1 MTNVYGMFETN
12 PDKEKGGVWVYPLGE
27 DEGAPAFKVA
37 RAGGANRKFMD
48 LQTAKLRPYQRLITA
63 QSKSMSPELQETV
76 MKAVREAFAKTCM
89 VDWKNVTDKKG
100 AAMPFNEENAE
111 KLLTEL
117 PALYEELLSAAQNLA
132 SYQDE
137 QIEEEA
143 GN

>member
-1 MTNVYGMFETN
+1 MTNLYGMFETN
-12 PDKEKGGVWVYPLGE
+12 PDKEKGGVWVYPVGE
-27 DEGAPAFKVA
+27 GADAPAFKVA

-48 LQTAKLRPYQRLITA
+48 IQTAKLRPYQRLITA

-100 AAMPFNEENAE
+100 VAIPFNEENAE

-117 PALYEELLSAAQNLA
+117 PALYEELLSAAQNLS